1 MKEKKLTNDDDV
13 SRRDFLKVG
22 GAGWIT
28 SQLNTSSSASE
39 TPSGTGGSGPAK
51 PGTLELTV
59 LDELSER
66 PTPARVELLD
76 AQGQGYVA
84 EDALP
89 IDGDCVDRVIP
100 ADYTLERAVAVMS
113 KQFIN
118 PYTKTVQF
126 YSVGKSVISL
136 PPGDYQLKLRK
147 GPEYRLQERQIRIQ
161 PGETANLTVKMSRWI
176 NMPEQGW
183 YSADGH
189 LHIARPV
196 KELNPFLSKWM
207 QAEDIHVANLLQW
220 GLQTRFHNALQYAF
234 GQDGLYRE
242 GDYLLATGQENPRA
256 HFRGHAIILG
266 GKTAINFP
274 GAYVIY
280 QLFWEEA
287 ERQGALKGYA
297 HFGTFNGSQ
306 FGLPIDLPGRLLDFL
321 EVLQFEHGVYD
332 VWYDILNLGFRM
344 TPTAGT
350 DFPCGDASVPGRER
364 FYTKVDGPLD
374 YQAWLEGI
382 RKGRT
387 FVTNGPFLEF
397 RINGKEIGDEVVL
410 KKPGPVRLEGHAR
423 FDPKRDVVERV
434 EVIVNGEPVASFPRQ
449 GDSQEI
455 RLQLAYEPLETS
467 WIALRATGTKMDE
480 AVGRFP
486 PFFGPSSLAHTAP
499 IFVTLQGAP
508 PLSAQPRAKTL
519 ARKWLAPL
527 EDLEMRLAEDQ
538 IQYLAAAPAYAD
550 GVDAEHLRG
559 NRIALLQAIQA
570 AKKYFTDLAR

>member
-1 MKEKKLTNDDDV
+1 MPETKRL
-13 SRRDFLKVG
+13 RGF
-22 GAGWIT
+22 
-28 SQLNTSSSASE
+28 QLPGLLSSTIAICLLASLA
-39 TPSGTGGSGPAK
+39 GGSGPAK

-89 IDGDCVDRVIP
+89 IDGDCVDRVIA

-113 KQFIN
+113 KQFMN

-126 YSVGKSVISL
+126 YTVGKSVISL

-147 GPEYRLQERQIRIQ
+147 GPEYRLQKRQIRIQ
-161 PGETANLTVKMSRWI
+161 PGETANLTVKMSRWV

-183 YSADGH
+183 YSADDH

-196 KELNPFLSKWM
+196 KELNPFISKWM
-207 QAEDIHVANLLQW
+207 QAEDIHVANLLEW
-220 GLQTRFHNALQYAF
+220 GLQSRFHGALQYAF
-234 GQDGLYRE
+234 GQDGLYRQ
-242 GDYLLATGQENPRA
+242 GDYIVATGQENPRT
-256 HFRGHAIILG
+256 HFRGHTIILG

-274 GAYVIY
+274 EAYVIY

-297 HFGTFNGSQ
+297 HWGTYFGAEY
-306 FGLPIDLPGRLLDFL
+306 GLSIDLPGHLLNFL
-321 EVLQFEHGVYD
+321 EVLQFEHGIYD
-332 VWYDILNLGFRM
+332 MWYDILNLGFRM

-364 FYTKVDGPLD
+364 FYTKVDGPLV
-374 YQAWLEGI
+374 YQAWLEGV
-382 RKGRT
+382 RKART
-387 FVTNGPFLEF
+387 FVTNGPILEF
-397 RINGKEIGDEVVL
+397 RVNGKEIGDEFVL
-410 KKPGPVRLEGHAR
+410 KKPGPVLLEGCAR
-423 FDPKRDVVERV
+423 FDPERDVVNRL
-434 EVIVNGEPVASFPRQ
+434 EVIVNGEPVGSFPRQ

-455 RLQLAYEPLETS
+455 RFQLPYELRETS

-480 AVGRFP
+480 AVGP
-486 PFFGPSSLAHTAP
+486 DAPFFGPSSLAHTAP

-508 PLSAQPRAKTL
+508 PLSAQPRAKAL
-519 ARKWLAPL
+519 ARKWLARL
-527 EDLEMRLAEDQ
+527 EDMEMPLAEDQ
-538 IQYLAAAPAYAD
+538 IQYLAAPVKGAD
-550 GVDAEHLRG
+550 GVDAEHLRR
-559 NRIALLQAIQA
+559 NRVALLQAIQA